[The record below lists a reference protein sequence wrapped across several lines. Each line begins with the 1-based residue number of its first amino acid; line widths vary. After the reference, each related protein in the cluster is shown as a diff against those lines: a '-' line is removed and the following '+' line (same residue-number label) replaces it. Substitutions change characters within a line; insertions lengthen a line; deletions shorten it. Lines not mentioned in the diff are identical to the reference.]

1 MTIRARLYF
10 TMGAALL
17 GFAAITISNA
27 VTSQQVAAFHQFE
40 LLNSELRSRLFRFS
54 SANLSLLMTSDLARS
69 MDGWI
74 TNYKKMDEG
83 IGSFVKS
90 KTLLSVLETKEEKA
104 ALKSVVDLWA
114 LAKDSLD
121 QVPANYD
128 KIDQSQLSLQLG
140 RGVLGIA
147 LEDTDNAVRKMES
160 NILLS
165 DQFFSQTFID
175 ALNKIST
182 ISEAKVTGAVQF
194 LTIADL
200 GVTLFFSLLVVFII
214 FQLVLAFRKSIV
226 VLVKTVRLYGE
237 GDFTSRIHLI
247 DRGEMADVA
256 GSINGLIDSFSQVL
270 SEIKTLSGQASA
282 IKHEVDQASETTAV
296 GVEEMT
302 ANIEAIMRQVDE
314 VVSQLTRSAVATS
327 EILNS
332 IRRLS
337 IEMDSQS
344 TSVNQTLTSTEALK
358 RSMENISSISQAQ
371 KAVTLQLEEM
381 TEREEALFDE
391 TNRLITENVHD
402 IDSIEEVIAIIDE
415 IAEQTSILSMNAA
428 IEAAHAGE
436 AGSGF
441 SIVAEEIRK
450 LAESTN
456 ENSSTIKKTIDKVSR
471 RIRTMRQVGSASLE
485 DFKKIRQTAVD
496 SSAAMTEIWQSMRGI
511 ADVSGQ
517 ISQLIAD
524 LKKGSDAI
532 SRESNEIKRNVEEVD
547 RSLTVIEQLGQ
558 GVQTGIRE
566 IGVESKEL
574 NLSMLTVRELNAKNS
589 GSIESLSSSVSN
601 YKTG

>member
-214 FQLVLAFRKSIV
+214 FQLVLAFRKSIIA
-226 VLVKTVRLYGE
+226 LVKTVRLYGE
-237 GDFTSRIHLI
+237 GDFTSRIHLV

>member
-214 FQLVLAFRKSIV
+214 FQLVLAFRKSIIA
-226 VLVKTVRLYGE
+226 LVKTVRLYGE
-237 GDFTSRIHLI
+237 GDFTSRIHLV

-344 TSVNQTLTSTEALK
+344 TSVNQTLTS
-358 RSMENISSISQAQ
+358 
-371 KAVTLQLEEM
+371 
-381 TEREEALFDE
+381 
-391 TNRLITENVHD
+391 
-402 IDSIEEVIAIIDE
+402 
-415 IAEQTSILSMNAA
+415 
-428 IEAAHAGE
+428 
-436 AGSGF
+436 
-441 SIVAEEIRK
+441 
-450 LAESTN
+450 
-456 ENSSTIKKTIDKVSR
+456 
-471 RIRTMRQVGSASLE
+471 
-485 DFKKIRQTAVD
+485 KI
-496 SSAAMTEIWQSMRGI
+496 
-511 ADVSGQ
+511 
-517 ISQLIAD
+517 
-524 LKKGSDAI
+524 
-532 SRESNEIKRNVEEVD
+532 
-547 RSLTVIEQLGQ
+547 
-558 GVQTGIRE
+558 
-566 IGVESKEL
+566 
-574 NLSMLTVRELNAKNS
+574 
-589 GSIESLSSSVSN
+589 
-601 YKTG
+601 